1 MRAAIGVA
9 AIGAA
14 ALGCVALGGCSSAT
28 AVDLTVTLGGDVAA
42 HTAELSTLALHV
54 DGDVAPFDRTLDVA
68 GKFGGGRET
77 IEYVPKVGSGT
88 LTFTI
93 TLADASAAT
102 LGTGMASVPLVAHKA
117 VALTVPVGSGAT
129 GDDMT
134 TSDDLSPPPPPDMTM
149 PCAAIQVSTL
159 SGTGAAGYMD
169 GPGNMAQFQMAEGIT
184 HDAQGSLY
192 VAEAQHLRKV
202 LSDGTASTK
211 NASGVGLLQ
220 GRRVA
225 ISNVGD
231 FYVADSANDA
241 IVRVDG
247 TTGAASTSF
256 NLGGVISVAENAMTG
271 KTYVWDTQTANISVD
286 NGAARAT
293 FSGSG
298 SGFADGAAGIA
309 KFSDVPDL
317 IFDSAG
323 ILWVADA
330 GNFRVR
336 RVAADG
342 SVSTIAGSTQG
353 HADGSGSA
361 AQFDTLL
368 GITVDDGAHVLY
380 VTDGTQIRRV
390 TETGDVTTVVGS
402 TSGLVDGNGCVAKF
416 GAPKG
421 ITYFA
426 GALYVVDVERVRKI
440 VLP

>member
-1 MRAAIGVA
+1 MRALALGVVL
-9 AIGAA
+9 AA
-14 ALGCVALGGCSSAT
+14 AALGGCSSTT
-28 AVDLTVTLGGDVAA
+28 AVDLTVALGGDVAA

-68 GKFGGGRET
+68 GKFGSGRET
-77 IEYVPKVGSGT
+77 LEYVPKVGSGT

-93 TLADASAAT
+93 TLADAAATT
-102 LGTGMASVPLVAHKA
+102 LGTGSASVPLVAHKA
-117 VALTVPVGSGAT
+117 VALTVPVGSGAA

-134 TSDDLSPPPPPDMTM
+134 TPDDLTTPSSSPDMTM
-149 PCAAIQVSTL
+149 PCAAIEVSTL
-159 SGTGAAGYMD
+159 AGTGAAGYVD
-169 GPGNMAQFQMAEGIT
+169 GAGNVAQFQMAEGIT

-192 VAEAQHLRKV
+192 VAEAAHLRKV
-202 LSDGTASTK
+202 LADGTTSTK
-211 NASGVGLLQ
+211 NTSGTAFLQ

-231 FYVADSANDA
+231 FYVADSSNDS
-241 IVRVDG
+241 VLRVDG
-247 TTGAASTSF
+247 TTGAASISF
-256 NLGGVISVAENAMTG
+256 TLGGVVSVAESATTG
-271 KTYVWDTQTANISVD
+271 KTYAWDTQTANISVD

-309 KFSDVPDL
+309 KFANVPDL

-336 RVAADG
+336 RVATDG
-342 SVSTIAGSTQG
+342 SVMTIAGSTQG
-353 HADGSGSA
+353 HTDGTGSA
-361 AQFDTLL
+361 AQFDTLS
-368 GITVDDGAHVLY
+368 GITVDDAAHVLY

-390 TETGDVTTVVGS
+390 TEAGVVTTVVGS